1 MKKIFIS
8 ALLCFGFSVA
18 SGQQSPLLEK
28 YRTMAVE
35 YNHDI
40 KAAQKNIAISV
51 ELENMARADRKPKL
65 TSGANFKYTGNPL
78 ELTIDAAS
86 LGTPLSF
93 QGNDLN
99 YGASVSL
106 SQPIYTGGRV
116 AESIKIAQHQQ
127 SLATANAEVMRSN
140 VCFQTDIQYWNTVA
154 RHEMVGIANDFLS
167 SISSL
172 VTTIKQ
178 RVDVGLVDE
187 QDLLMAEVKLN
198 EAEYQLLQAESNLE
212 TSRMALNS
220 LIGIDI
226 QNPTLVDKIIP
237 AITES
242 TLTHLEGNRRAEL
255 DVAQYRVEIAK
266 SSLKLN
272 DAQYKP
278 QFFIGADGNYSSPG
292 YNFKPDL
299 NFNYALYAKI
309 SIPIFEWGKRSSQK
323 RASTQQ
329 IGIATDNLNQ
339 IKDDINLE
347 IQTSQ
352 VALQQ
357 ATQRVDLSL
366 LSLDKAKE
374 NEQRAIE
381 KYSEGEVSIIEVI
394 DAQTYRQTSQVNC
407 LQAKIAAQGYY
418 AELIK
423 ALNQY

>member
-1 MKKIFIS
+1 
-8 ALLCFGFSVA
+8 
-18 SGQQSPLLEK
+18 
-28 YRTMAVE
+28 
-35 YNHDI
+35 
-40 KAAQKNIAISV
+40 
-51 ELENMARADRKPKL
+51 
-65 TSGANFKYTGNPL
+65 
-78 ELTIDAAS
+78 AS

-93 QGNDLN
+93 QGNDMN

-220 LIGIDI
+220 LIGIEI
-226 QNPTLVDKIIP
+226 QNPTQVDKIIP
-237 AITES
+237 AINES

-299 NFNYALYAKI
+299 NLNYALYAKI
-309 SIPIFEWGKRSSQK
+309 SIPIFEWGKRSSHK

-339 IKDDINLE
+339 VKDDIDLE